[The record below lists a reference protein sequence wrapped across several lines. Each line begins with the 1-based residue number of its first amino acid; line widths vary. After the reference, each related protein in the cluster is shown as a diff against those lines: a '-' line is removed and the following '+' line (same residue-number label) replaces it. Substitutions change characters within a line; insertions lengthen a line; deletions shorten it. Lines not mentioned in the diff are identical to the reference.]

1 MAIQLFIYGTLHP
14 EQAPEEIAETS
25 RRLKSVAKGTVR
37 GHLHGLG
44 DYPGLVLDNDG
55 DRVAGEVFEVPD
67 GHTLAE
73 LDAYE
78 GFRVSDPDSSLF
90 LRTHATV
97 TLHDGSNR
105 SCWVYVYNRGIEQ
118 PAPPPA

>member
-1 MAIQLFIYGTLHP
+1 MVTQLFLYGTLHP
-14 EQAPEEIAETS
+14 DRAPQEIAETS
-25 RRLKSVAKGTVR
+25 RRLKSIAKGTVR

-44 DYPGLVLDNDG
+44 DYPGLVLDDNG
-55 DRVAGEVFEVPD
+55 DAVHGEIFEVPD

-78 GFRVSDPDSSLF
+78 GFHVSDPGSSLF
-90 LRTHATV
+90 LRTHAAV
-97 TLHDGSNR
+97 TLSDGSKR
-105 SCWVYVYNRGIEQ
+105 ACWVYVYNRGIEQ